1 MVALPQTRVTPEEF
15 DQFIA
20 LDEND
25 DKLFEHIDGEIIEV
39 TPGRTTNSNLEHVI
53 AFSVRL
59 FCRERN
65 LPCYSSGGDGAYRV
79 QGNTVAPDFAYKPTP
94 MSNEYPDPV
103 PPLWAVEIISPTDK
117 PLAIRNKRNI
127 YLAAKILYWEVYP
140 ERQSIDVY
148 APGKAVRTLG
158 IGETLDGGDVLP
170 GFTLPV
176 RDLFA

>member
-1 MVALPQTRVTPEEF
+1 MVALPTTKVTTEEF
-15 DQFIA
+15 DQF
-20 LDEND
+20 LQREENSD
-25 DKLFEHIDGEIIEV
+25 RLFEHIDGEIIEV
-39 TPGRTTNSNLEHVI
+39 TPGRTKNSGIGHVLSFLVRSFCLERV
-53 AFSVRL
+53 
-59 FCRERN
+59 
-65 LPCYSSGGDGAYRV
+65 LPCYISGEASAYRV
-79 QGNTVAPDFAYKPTP
+79 QGNTVVPDMAYKQTP
-94 MSNEYPDPV
+94 LSDDYPDPV

-117 PLAIRNKRNI
+117 PFDIRNKRNL

-148 APGKAVRTLG
+148 APDKPVRTLG

>member
-1 MVALPQTRVTPEEF
+1 MVALPQTRVTREEF

-20 LDEND
+20 LDENE

-39 TPGRTTNSNLEHVI
+39 TPGRTKNSGIGHLISFAARAFCLERH
-53 AFSVRL
+53 
-59 FCRERN
+59 
-65 LPCYSSGGDGAYRV
+65 LPCYISGGDGAYRV
-79 QGNTVAPDFAYKPTP
+79 QGNTVAPNFAYKQTP
-94 MSNEYPDPV
+94 LSDDYPYPV

-127 YLAAKILYWEVYP
+127 YLAANILYWEVYP

-148 APGKAVRTLG
+148 APGKPVRTLG
-158 IGETLDGGDVLP
+158 IGETLDAGDVLP

-176 RDLFA
+176 GDLFA